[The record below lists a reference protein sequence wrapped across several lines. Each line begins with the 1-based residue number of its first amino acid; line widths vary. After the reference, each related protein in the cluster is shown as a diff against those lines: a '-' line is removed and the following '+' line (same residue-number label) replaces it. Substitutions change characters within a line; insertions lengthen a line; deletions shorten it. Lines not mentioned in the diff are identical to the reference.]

1 MIITHA
7 KIFGGSERAL
17 MDIAVEGDAI
27 VAIGPA
33 GSLDTAGHEVI
44 DADSRVVMPGLWDE
58 HVHFGLW
65 AQRRRWVD
73 LSPAASAAEAA
84 AIMGAAVRE
93 TAENRGD
100 AVLIGAGYRD
110 GLWADEKSTALLD
123 SVTGAVPV
131 LLLSVDVHS
140 CWVNTATLRAFKVS
154 GHDIDGSLSE
164 QECFDLTVAVGSV
177 DDDTLDA
184 WVMEAAAAAT
194 ARGVVGIV
202 DLDMA
207 YNQTVWSRRASRVEG
222 RYPLRVEA
230 GVYPEHLERAIA
242 DGLHTGYELAPGIS
256 MGPFK
261 IITDGSLNTRTAHC
275 VEPYLGVEGDVRGA
289 MNFDLA
295 EIERLLVRAHQA
307 GFSLAV
313 HAIGDEANRLI
324 LDVMAENGLGGRIE
338 HAQLVRDADFARFAE
353 LGVIASVQPE
363 HAVDD
368 RDVTDVY
375 WADRSDRA
383 FALRRL
389 VDSGAQLILG
399 SDAPVA
405 PLDPWVSIAA
415 AITRT
420 RDGREP
426 WHPEQALTL
435 EEAIR
440 FSTRTAVAVGEPAD
454 LVILD
459 ADPRWLVDACGSNAA
474 AASDAVRAM
483 PVWMTMSQGIV
494 THRSNS

>member
-1 MIITHA
+1 MIITDA

-17 MDIAVEGDAI
+17 VDIAVEGDAI

-73 LSPAASAAEAA
+73 LSSASSAAEAA

-93 TAENRGD
+93 TAGNRGD

-110 GLWADEKSTALLD
+110 GLWTDEKSTALLD

-184 WVMEAAAAAT
+184 WVLEAAAAAA

-207 YNQTVWSRRASRVEG
+207 YNQPVWSRRASKVEG

-324 LDVMAENGLGGRIE
+324 LDVMAANGLGGRIE

-389 VDSGAQLILG
+389 VDSGAQLIVG

-440 FSTRTAVAVGEPAD
+440 FSTRTKVAVGEPAD

-483 PVWMTMSQGIV
+483 PVWMTMSQGLV
-494 THRSNS
+494 THRPNA